1 MSTFSRRDLFALAG
15 AGLAGCAT
23 ASPSAF
29 AARSDWE
36 KGDVVHILPT
46 ASASEIMLKVSF
58 ASPQDD
64 ARLLVNGRMAE
75 GDPRD
80 SEGRFWR
87 FRARDLAP
95 GRRHELVLRNGD
107 GPLCASWTLAT
118 LPPADAEVESFRILS
133 FTCAGGLESARSIG
147 GVEAFRPLALR
158 QRLLERALDFNPD
171 IMIANGDHIYWDQRA
186 WLEHPVEEIRELTRE
201 AYDEYGYFDK
211 DALMTSGENEALI
224 KRLADPQIAHLYGT
238 RLRSLPTYFIGDDHD
253 YFEND
258 DAFEEYISFP
268 PDDFMLRAGRAVQRL
283 YYPEFLPSETRPVA
297 FPGASAPENGPGIS
311 EAFGTIRA
319 GRLFEAALYDC
330 GRFLTLKHKAA
341 GLVPPRVEE
350 WLVARTRA
358 EDTHHFLHVPSHPA
372 GWTAGKWR
380 EWYPDVVAPTDS
392 NAGVVVS
399 THGGAA
405 GELTIEREKYAWQS
419 GWFEQ
424 HQRLLSALS
433 EQRSR
438 PAAMLSGDLHA
449 IGHGRIIRSR
459 ELDFTPN
466 PVHSILAGPLGSST
480 AGWPTFARGVPP
492 TPSAL
497 IELEQ
502 AGVPDERNG
511 FTLIDVE
518 PDRMIV
524 RQFSWR
530 EPDPVE
536 SIDTLKPD
544 RVIEIARR

>member
-1 MSTFSRRDLFALAG
+1 MSGISRRDVLALAG
-15 AGLAGCAT
+15 VGLAQCT
-23 ASPSAF
+23 APGRSAL
-29 AARSDWE
+29 ASEDWDSGE
-36 KGDVVHILPT
+36 VVHILPT

-58 ASPQDD
+58 ATPQT
-64 ARLLVNGRMAE
+64 AAQLTVNGRPAA

-87 FRARDLAP
+87 FRASDLPA
-95 GRRHELVLRNGD
+95 GRRHELVLRNSQ
-107 GPLCASWTLAT
+107 GPLCGSWTLAT
-118 LPPADAEVESFRILS
+118 LPAPDAEIDSFRILS
-133 FTCAGGLESARSIG
+133 FTCAGGLETARSIG

-158 QRLLERALDFNPD
+158 QRLLERALSFSPD

-186 WLEHPVEEIRELTRE
+186 WLEHPLEEIRELTRE

-211 DALMTSGENEALI
+211 DALMTSGDNEALI

-238 RLRSLPTYFIGDDHD
+238 RMRSLPTYFIGDDHD

-258 DAFEEYISFP
+258 DAFEAYISFP
-268 PDDFMLRAGRAVQRL
+268 PDDFMTRAGRAVQSL

-297 FPGASAPENGPGIS
+297 FPGASAIENGPGIS

-330 GRFLTLKHKAA
+330 GRFLTLKKESA
-341 GLVPPRVEE
+341 GLVPPRVEQ
-350 WLVARTRA
+350 WLIDRTLA
-358 EDTHHFLHVPSHPA
+358 EDTSHFLQIPSHPA

-380 EWYPDVVAPTDS
+380 EWYPDVVAPVDS
-392 NAGVVVS
+392 DDEVVVS

-405 GELTIEREKYAWQS
+405 GELTIDREKYAWQS

-424 HQRLLSALS
+424 HQRLMKALSAQS
-433 EQRSR
+433 RR

-449 IGHGRIIRSR
+449 IGHGRIMRSR
-459 ELDFTPN
+459 ELDLTAN

-480 AGWPTFARGVPP
+480 AGWPTFARGVEP
-492 TPSAL
+492 TASAL

-502 AGVPDERNG
+502 AATPSERNG

-536 SIDTLKPD
+536 AIDSLQPD
-544 RVIEIARR
+544 RIIEIARP